1 MSAIHDHPR
10 RHAITV
16 TEYVRMGE
24 AHVFAHDARL
34 ELMEGEIV
42 EMAPI
47 GSAHSAVVNTLD
59 TLLRKV
65 VPSAMVFVQSPLV
78 LGERSALQPDVM
90 LLRPRADEYYDSL
103 PVASDALLVVEVA
116 DTTIAYDL
124 ETKRPLYARAGVTEL
139 WIVDI
144 SRRELQVFRE
154 PGLEYSIHRILRAS
168 ENAGVAALDEVG
180 FVVSTLFPSWERTDH
195 GSAGC
200 RGNAG

>member
-1 MSAIHDHPR
+1 MNAIHDHPR
-10 RHAITV
+10 RHSITV

-47 GSAHSAVVNTLD
+47 GSAHAAVVYRLD

-65 VPSAMVFVQSPLV
+65 APSAMVFVQSPLV
-78 LGERSALQPDVM
+78 LSERSAPQPDVM
-90 LLRPRADEYYDSL
+90 LLRPRADAYYNSL

-116 DTTIAYDL
+116 DTTLRYDMDV
-124 ETKRPLYARAGVTEL
+124 KRLLYARAGVEEL

-144 SRRELQVFRE
+144 DRRELHIFRE
-154 PGLEYSIHRILRAS
+154 PASGYLIHRVVQAGD
-168 ENAGVAALDEVG
+168 NAMIPVLAEAA
-180 FVVSTLFPSWERTDH
+180 FPVSALFS
-195 GSAGC
+195 GS
-200 RGNAG
+200 

>member
-1 MSAIHDHPR
+1 MNAIHDHPR
-10 RHAITV
+10 RHSITV

-47 GSAHSAVVNTLD
+47 GSAHAAVVYRLD

-65 VPSAMVFVQSPLV
+65 APSAMVFVQSPLV
-78 LGERSALQPDVM
+78 LGEQSVPQPDVM
-90 LLRPRADEYYDSL
+90 LLRARADEYYNSL

-116 DTTIAYDL
+116 DTTLRYDMDV
-124 ETKRPLYARAGVTEL
+124 KRLLYARAAVGEL

-144 SRRELQVFRE
+144 DRCELHVFRG
-154 PGLEYSIHRILRAS
+154 PGLDYSIHRVLTPADTV
-168 ENAGVAALDEVG
+168 AVGAPDDVGVAVAAL
-180 FVVSTLFPSWERTDH
+180 FPQS
-195 GSAGC
+195 
-200 RGNAG
+200 